1 MTTLTATARWVA
13 VALLVA
19 SCGDTAGDST
29 TTTTAPTATTTVSTA
44 APTTIPPATTVA
56 PTTSLPTTTIATTT
70 AAPTTTVV
78 YTVGTPELV
87 PPEALAGSDG
97 AAGSGCA
104 PGPGP
109 LPAGIWFGFL
119 AERDGSTIG
128 FDLACFYFGDIAW
141 EKAAEEGQT
150 AENDY
155 WIVNDNP
162 TLRDVPV
169 AADATIWTITGDA
182 TQGLQ
187 PLDFASWTG
196 AESTYTPCPG
206 TSCVV
211 WLYVNGGEATEIAE
225 QFLP

>member
-1 MTTLTATARWVA
+1 MTTRTTTARWVA
-13 VALLVA
+13 AALLIA
-19 SCGDTAGDST
+19 ACGGTAGDST
-29 TTTTAPTATTTVSTA
+29 TSTTAPTATTTVSTA
-44 APTTIPPATTVA
+44 VTTAPTTTIAPATTVA
-56 PTTSLPTTTIATTT
+56 PTTTMATTST

-78 YTVGTPELV
+78 YAVGAPELV

-104 PGPGP
+104 PGAGS

-119 AERDGSTIG
+119 VERDGSTVG

-169 AADATIWTITGDA
+169 AAQATIWTITGDA

-196 AESTYTPCPG
+196 AESTYTSCPG
-206 TSCVV
+206 TACVM
-211 WLYVNGGEATEIAE
+211 WLYVNAGEATEIAE

>member
-1 MTTLTATARWVA
+1 MTTRTTTARWVA
-13 VALLVA
+13 AALLIA
-19 SCGDTAGDST
+19 SCGDTAGDSP

-44 APTTIPPATTVA
+44 VTTAPPTTIAPATTVA
-56 PTTSLPTTTIATTT
+56 PTTTTATTST

-78 YTVGTPELV
+78 YAVGALELV

-104 PGPGP
+104 PGAGS

-119 AERDGSTIG
+119 VERDGSTVG

-196 AESTYTPCPG
+196 AESTYTSCPG
-206 TSCVV
+206 TACVM
-211 WLYVNGGEATEIAE
+211 WLYVNAGEATEIAE

>member
-1 MTTLTATARWVA
+1 MSTRTTTARWVA
-13 VALLVA
+13 AALLIA
-19 SCGDTAGDST
+19 ACGGTAGDST
-29 TTTTAPTATTTVSTA
+29 TSTTAPTATTTVSTA
-44 APTTIPPATTVA
+44 VTTAPTTTIAPATTVA
-56 PTTSLPTTTIATTT
+56 PTTTMATTST

-78 YTVGTPELV
+78 YAVGAPELV

-104 PGPGP
+104 PGAGS

-119 AERDGSTIG
+119 VERDGSTVG

-169 AADATIWTITGDA
+169 AAQATIWTITGDA

-206 TSCVV
+206 TFCVV

>member
-1 MTTLTATARWVA
+1 MTTRTTTARWVA
-13 VALLVA
+13 AALLIA
-19 SCGDTAGDST
+19 ACGGNAGDST

-44 APTTIPPATTVA
+44 VTTAPPTTIAPATTVA
-56 PTTSLPTTTIATTT
+56 PTTTTATTST

-78 YTVGTPELV
+78 YAVGALELV

-104 PGPGP
+104 PGAGS

-119 AERDGSTIG
+119 VERDGSTVG

-196 AESTYTPCPG
+196 AESTYTSCPG
-206 TSCVV
+206 TACVM
-211 WLYVNGGEATEIAE
+211 WLYVNAGEATEIAE

>member
-1 MTTLTATARWVA
+1 MTTRTTTARWVA
-13 VALLVA
+13 AALLIA
-19 SCGDTAGDST
+19 ACGGTAGDST
-29 TTTTAPTATTTVSTA
+29 TSTTAPTATTTVSTA
-44 APTTIPPATTVA
+44 VTTAPPTTIAPATTVA
-56 PTTSLPTTTIATTT
+56 PTTTTATTST

-78 YTVGTPELV
+78 YAVGALELV

-104 PGPGP
+104 PGAGS

-119 AERDGSTIG
+119 VERDGSTVG

-169 AADATIWTITGDA
+169 AAQATIWTITGDA

-196 AESTYTPCPG
+196 AESTYTSCPG
-206 TSCVV
+206 TACVM
-211 WLYVNGGEATEIAE
+211 WLYVNAGEATEIAE